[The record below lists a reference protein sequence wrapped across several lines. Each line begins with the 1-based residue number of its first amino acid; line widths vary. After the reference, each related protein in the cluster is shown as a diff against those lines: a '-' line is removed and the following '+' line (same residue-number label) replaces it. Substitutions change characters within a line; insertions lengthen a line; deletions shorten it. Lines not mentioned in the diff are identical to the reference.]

1 MAWSPLSLPLTC
13 PLTVWLNRWKLFFWL
28 RLKRLG
34 WYGYV
39 GLISLTIPTNVQNLL
54 HLGLPLLVRLL
65 GMFSGELPA
74 HLVAPLR
81 GLRLRLG
88 NLGLCVL
95 RLGLSLQ
102 LSYLTCLS
110 INLSNFGPLFSKRP
124 ILRALSPLQSLLNIV
139 GAYFTRALQLR
150 RSVRNLIVENL
161 RVLRL
166 RRLSG
171 CFNTSLGLL
180 PLKVLVRCL
189 HNL

>member
-1 MAWSPLSLPLTC
+1 MSLPLTC
-13 PLTVWLNRWKLFFWL
+13 PLTVWLNRWRLFFWL

-34 WYGYV
+34 WYIYV
-39 GLISLTIPTNVQNLL
+39 GLISLTTPINVQNLL
-54 HLGLPLLVRLL
+54 HLGLPLLARLL
-65 GMFSGELPA
+65 GMFSGKLPA

-110 INLSNFGPLFSKRP
+110 INLSNFGPLSTKRST
-124 ILRALSPLQSLLNIV
+124 LRALSPLQSLLHIV
-139 GAYFTRALQLR
+139 GTYFMRALQLWS
-150 RSVRNLIVENL
+150 SVRILIIENL

-166 RRLSG
+166 QRLSG
-171 CFNTSLGLL
+171 FYNTSLGLL
-180 PLKVLVRCL
+180 LLKALVRCL